1 MILEIKRTPPRKK
14 KIEGREKTNWLVK
27 DKLLIESEIHLG

>member
-1 MILEIKRTPPRKK
+1 MILEIKRTPPKK
-14 KIEGREKTNWLVK
+14 KKNGRENTNWLVK